1 MYGLNHCSQVK
12 EPSLCSVLR
21 NKICLF
27 VFFRLRT
34 IIDSDKILV
43 LSHGEV
49 MEFASPYELLSDEQ
63 SQFAQLVSQTGD
75 RETAHLIQQA
85 RMASMTRRN

>member
-1 MYGLNHCSQVK
+1 LLIGK
-12 EPSLCSVLR
+12 SLYFIKDK
-21 NKICLF
+21 NIKIH
-27 VFFRLRT
+27 FRLRT

-43 LSHGEV
+43 LSRGEAI
-49 MEFASPYELLSDEQ
+49 EFASPYELLNDEQ

-85 RMASMTRRN
+85 KMAARTHQS

>member
-1 MYGLNHCSQVK
+1 LKCIYFH
-12 EPSLCSVLR
+12 
-21 NKICLF
+21 
-27 VFFRLRT
+27 FRLRT

-43 LSHGEV
+43 LSHGQAV
-49 MEFASPYELLSDEQ
+49 EFASPYELLTDEQ

-85 RMASMTRRN
+85 KMAAMTRPSQ

>member
-1 MYGLNHCSQVK
+1 MKLIWFPV
-12 EPSLCSVLR
+12 
-21 NKICLF
+21 
-27 VFFRLRT
+27 FRLRT

-49 MEFASPYELLSDEQ
+49 IEFASPYELLSDEQ

-75 RETAHLIQQA
+75 RETAHLMQQA
-85 RMASMTRRN
+85 KMATMLRRWLYLDYFYAEWFPFVNS

>member
-1 MYGLNHCSQVK
+1 MLIGKQLRILRRNLYVK
-12 EPSLCSVLR
+12 TFSS
-21 NKICLF
+21 
-27 VFFRLRT
+27 FRLRT

-49 MEFASPYELLSDEQ
+49 MEFSSPYELLSDEQ

-85 RMASMTRRN
+85 KRASMTRPP

>member
-1 MYGLNHCSQVK
+1 MS
-12 EPSLCSVLR
+12 S
-21 NKICLF
+21 
-27 VFFRLRT
+27 RLRT

-49 MEFASPYELLSDEQ
+49 MEFASPYELLIDEQ

-85 RMASMTRRN
+85 KLASRSRPT

>member
-1 MYGLNHCSQVK
+1 LLYS
-12 EPSLCSVLR
+12 
-21 NKICLF
+21 
-27 VFFRLRT
+27 RLRT

-43 LSHGEV
+43 LSNGEV
-49 MEFASPYELLSDEQ
+49 MEFASPYELLIDEQ

-85 RMASMTRRN
+85 KRASKARPT

>member
-1 MYGLNHCSQVK
+1 MMF
-12 EPSLCSVLR
+12 SL
-21 NKICLF
+21 
-27 VFFRLRT
+27 FFIDHFLSCRLRT

-43 LSHGEV
+43 LSQGEV
-49 MEFASPYELLSDEQ
+49 IEFASPYELLSDEQ

-85 RMASMTRRN
+85 KMASNTRPN